1 MADTE
6 AENQASE
13 IQAGVDEN
21 AQTAELESGLELDS
35 DSQPESSAESEGATA
50 EGATEDSEK
59 NQINADVLQNI
70 PVTISVEVGR
80 TKLKIRDLMRLTQ
93 GSVVELDR
101 LAGEPLDLLVNNTLV
116 AQGEV
121 VLVNE
126 RYGVRLTS
134 VVPTADRVKNL

>member
-6 AENQASE
+6 TEAVA
-13 IQAGVDEN
+13 D
-21 AQTAELESGLELDS
+21 
-35 DSQPESSAESEGATA
+35 QPEVSAEDAI
-50 EGATEDSEK
+50 K
-59 NQINADVLQNI
+59 NKINSDVLQNI

-80 TKLKIRDLMRLTQ
+80 ASLKIRDLMRLTQ

-101 LAGEPLDLLVNNTLV
+101 LAGEPLDLLVNNSLV

-134 VVPTADRVKNL
+134 VVPAADRVKNL

>member
-1 MADTE
+1 MAETE
-6 AENQASE
+6 PNVLTGDIKSTDN
-13 IQAGVDEN
+13 GD
-21 AQTAELESGLELDS
+21 L
-35 DSQPESSAESEGATA
+35 
-50 EGATEDSEK
+50 K
-59 NQINADVLQNI
+59 NKINADILQNI

-80 TKLKIRDLMRLTQ
+80 TSLKIRDLMRLTQ

-134 VVPTADRVKNL
+134 VIPTADRVKNL

>member
-1 MADTE
+1 M
-6 AENQASE
+6 
-13 IQAGVDEN
+13 
-21 AQTAELESGLELDS
+21 
-35 DSQPESSAESEGATA
+35 AESEVEA
-50 EGATEDSEK
+50 EAETVVDQPEVSAEDAEK
-59 NQINADVLQNI
+59 NKINSEVLQNI

-80 TKLKIRDLMRLTQ
+80 ASLKIRDLMRLTQ